1 MTANSIADL
10 LIDRQLSAA
19 LIAPVLHHGQMLG
32 GNIHEDT
39 DEPLGL
45 RAGPPLAQ
53 VFVAIDIC
61 NNAGGH

>member
-1 MTANSIADL
+1 MTAYCVADL
-10 LIDRQLSAA
+10 LIDRQLPAV

-45 RAGPPLAQ
+45 RAASTG
-53 VFVAIDIC
+53 
-61 NNAGGH
+61 AGVCRH